1 VGITRAQRR
10 LVLTSAARR
19 RVFGDYQ
26 STDPSRFIDEI
37 PAELIE
43 ELPSSFVT
51 PQSSFSNFRSGP
63 YNRGGS
69 YRGRVREAQPTYDY
83 ASEDQSLPEGLRLGL
98 QVRHAQFGLGTI
110 IAIEPLS
117 DDTKLIVRFSSVG
130 QKTLRA
136 KFAKLE
142 FAAGM

>member
-1 VGITRAQRR
+1 
-10 LVLTSAARR
+10 
-19 RVFGDYQ
+19 VFGDYQ

-69 YRGRVREAQPTYDY
+69 YRGRVREEQPTYDY
-83 ASEDQSLPEGLRLGL
+83 TSEDQSLPEGLRPGL
-98 QVRHAQFGLGTI
+98 QVRHARFGLGTI
-110 IAIEPLS
+110 VAVEPLS
-117 DDTKLIVRFSSVG
+117 DDTKLVVRFSSVG

-142 FAAGM
+142 FTAGM